1 MGDRIRTG
9 QVVSHP
15 RVRGAGRAGDPLRIV
30 AATEGR
36 KADGLDLR
44 MDRARL
50 GRYRANPVVLYGH
63 RGHTREDLPIGR
75 ATEVW
80 TDGPRLMADIVFDQT
95 DEFAVRVESKY
106 RAGILNAFSIG
117 FDVSGVSPSSGVPD
131 TWQLNEISAVVVPM
145 DPSAVVAGGR
155 ELVGAGLR
163 SMSPR
168 SRQREL
174 RRQERLARLNSR
186 AAAIADGSHR
196 FRGRVDDSI
205 RSGRLNEDTARF
217 ALALHEAF
225 DRHELAAID
234 RETRSVTAAITAD
247 RLVETNVLAA
257 LGSMAAARL
266 TRRQIPAGGSA
277 R

>member
-1 MGDRIRTG
+1 MGDRSRTG

-50 GRYRANPVVLYGH
+50 GRYRSNPVVLYGH

-95 DEFAVRVESKY
+95 DEFAVRVERKY

-117 FDVSGVSPSSGVPD
+117 FDVSGVSPSTGIPD
-131 TWQLNEISAVVVPM
+131 TWQLNEISAVAVPM

-155 ELVGAGLR
+155 EMAGAGLR
-163 SMSPR
+163 SVSHR
-168 SRQREL
+168 ARRREHG
-174 RRQERLARLNSR
+174 RQERLARLNR
-186 AAAIADGSHR
+186 RVAAIADGATR
-196 FRGRVDDSI
+196 FRSEVADGI
-205 RSGRLNEDTARF
+205 RSGRLDEETARL

-225 DRHELAAID
+225 DRRELASID
-234 RETRSVTAAITAD
+234 RETRSLVVANTAD
-247 RLVETNVLAA
+247 RLVETHVLAA
-257 LGSMAAARL
+257 LGKH
-266 TRRQIPAGGSA
+266 TR
-277 R
+277 